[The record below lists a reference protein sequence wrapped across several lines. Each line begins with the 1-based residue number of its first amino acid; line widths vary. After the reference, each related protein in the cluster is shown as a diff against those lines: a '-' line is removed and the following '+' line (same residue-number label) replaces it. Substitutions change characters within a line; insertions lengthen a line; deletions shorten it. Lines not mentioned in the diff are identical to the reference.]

1 MPAPGFGYS
10 AGDFV
15 ATIQLISKVITAF
28 KNSGGACEEYQQLHS
43 ELETLSEL
51 LQRFGEM
58 DENSNHVHVHA
69 IQLAAE
75 NCRGPLQDF
84 LDKTSRRYGSSL
96 GGTQKHRGGA
106 TAKFVAMARKVQWAV
121 FMEKDIA
128 RLREMIQANV
138 ANIDLLLGTSQ
149 L

>member
-1 MPAPGFGYS
+1 MSSGFGYS

-28 KNSGGACEEYQQLHS
+28 KDSGGACEEYQQLHS
-43 ELETLSEL
+43 ELETLSGL
-51 LQRFGEM
+51 LHRFEIN
-58 DENSNHVHVHA
+58 DHCTHVDA
-69 IQLAAE
+69 IQIVAE
-75 NCRGPLQDF
+75 NCRGPLQHF

-96 GGTQKHRGGA
+96 DGTRKHHGGM
-106 TAKFVAMARKVQWAV
+106 TAKIVAVARKVQWAV

-128 RLREMIQANV
+128 RLRGMIQANV
-138 ANIDLLLGTSQ
+138 ANIDLLLGRSQ